1 MLMKRERKH
10 RINQVQTSLFFDP
23 AKKIARGAFAV
34 SRAVRVKICKMS
46 VHLFIQYNL
55 GFLHVD
61 KLSFFVILCLCIS
74 HRAAVQLCSCPLIIS
89 SMCM

>member
-10 RINQVQTSLFFDP
+10 RINQVQTSLFSDL

-34 SRAVRVKICKMS
+34 SHAVRVKICKMS
-46 VHLFIQYNL
+46 VYLFIQYNL

-61 KLSFFVILCLCIS
+61 KLSFFVILCFVYRI
-74 HRAAVQLCSCPLIIS
+74 VQLSFNYWFRMHVGIFV
-89 SMCM
+89 